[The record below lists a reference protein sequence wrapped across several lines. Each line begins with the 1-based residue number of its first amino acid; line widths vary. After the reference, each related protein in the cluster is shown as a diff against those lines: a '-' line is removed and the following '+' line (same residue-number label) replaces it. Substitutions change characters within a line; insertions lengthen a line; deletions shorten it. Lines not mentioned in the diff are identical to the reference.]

1 MYQHI
6 AGELHGSPLARLAL
20 ETLGSFNFGPIG
32 LLEFAREHVLQ
43 WLDDADIS
51 VRKAAALCAARILNR
66 HVTETKRP
74 ARHLVRRRAGPK
86 HAQSRGDVCRMLH
99 DTAGSAGKCN
109 LLALASANLI
119 VRCHQASHVCCL
131 RRILKKLLSVTRCCA
146 YCRPRAA

>member
-1 MYQHI
+1 MSIAEQKLPINCNVFGTAHAGYVVECPGTKYEI
-6 AGELHGSPLARLAL
+6 NCTAGELHGSPLARLAL

-74 ARHLVRRRAGPK
+74 ARHLVRRCARHPFAAIL
-86 HAQSRGDVCRMLH
+86 HWRFAVC
-99 DTAGSAGKCN
+99 AC
-109 LLALASANLI
+109 
-119 VRCHQASHVCCL
+119 
-131 RRILKKLLSVTRCCA
+131 
-146 YCRPRAA
+146 

>member
-86 HAQSRGDVCRMLH
+86 HAQSRVTSDAARY
-99 DTAGSAGKCN
+99 SAG
-109 LLALASANLI
+109 LLASAT
-119 VRCHQASHVCCL
+119 CSHLQVP
-131 RRILKKLLSVTRCCA
+131 T
-146 YCRPRAA
+146 